1 MAYRFQT
8 YAELGEAVKKVKP
21 EYADRNSESLGL
33 EFSEKY
39 GDKYRVRVAEEKD
52 RGTFAFDPEEG
63 LNLLKTL
70 GNIPSNIP
78 FALED
83 AATFV
88 MNPIDTAEAMGR
100 GVAGAAELALG
111 TDYSP
116 ENKRVAEQLGQGLA
130 ASAGF
135 DKVGDEYEFTG
146 RGLQERPL
154 DILGMLAGGASVAAK
169 GASLGAK
176 AVGRGA
182 RAVGAADTARR
193 AGRVAGAA
201 ERVGAAAQAFD
212 PAVASPRA
220 AVGATKGAVK
230 GTGRAVAKGT
240 KYVGNR
246 FIAEPLRARFE
257 GSKAKAAL
265 DDITSAIGGAEEFAP
280 NLMDRLLGAVRSVGQ
295 TIGSKKDSA
304 LEMLERAEE
313 GATERLDKASMGTTG
328 PVKATGVLESLL
340 TSWMGFTTG
349 LGQRVIQNII
359 DFSRL
364 EDQTQR
370 KAMLDAASG
379 KFEGEKK
386 YGSVGEA
393 IVDELAVALDAW
405 SKAKREATRKTR
417 AALKMDDVRVNTDD
431 LKRAVINDE
440 DFNNSFGIRNIIAG
454 EEKPVEIVR
463 PEQVAK
469 TQTFV
474 GPGGNRYT
482 KDQLDQMLRDGVITQ
497 AGYNAAFSRTGLEPL
512 GTAKDLGPDA
522 GVTAPASDRAAPDRT
537 IDLRQRPFEGQGG
550 GAAYRPYRE
559 GLRDFVEY
567 DTVDMDGNPIKAKA
581 FYRVEDLRNVD
592 IDLSD
597 SDILNLGENVSAV
610 SQAFDR
616 VFKLPQNATVSELD
630 RAKRAIANAQKAS
643 DGSAYAALTKLRKM
657 VADRIEERYRDP
669 EVLSELGIPEG
680 SPGRA
685 NPYVEAMAQYEQYE
699 QIMDSIA
706 KTLKVADPQ
715 KKFAGT
721 PLEVVRQS
729 GNPQEVLKAVLNM
742 FGENEKELG
751 MQNLLRLAEETDNN
765 LLLPRIV
772 GYAMS
777 PVFGEGLVVRSEISQ
792 LGRAALGFNLVG
804 GLLTPIALAQF
815 SPRFGGMALSYLYSP
830 EGRNLITS
838 VPGRLGRA
846 GQIVGEQIGQ
856 VGERLSTRFKGF
868 RKVASEYTGKPE
880 NKITPA
886 DEQRTLTALQRL
898 QQAVGETMTRE
909 QQSTLQ
915 TLLQGGTLT
924 QRAQEQGEQAQQRTN
939 ILSRL
944 GRTQGEQ

>member
-8 YAELGEAVKKVKP
+8 YAELGEAVKRVKP

-39 GDKYRVRVAEEKD
+39 GDKYSVRVDEEED
-52 RGTFAFDPEEG
+52 RATFAYDPEEG
-63 LNLLKTL
+63 FNILKTL
-70 GNIPSNIP
+70 GNLPSSAGAI
-78 FALED
+78 AED
-83 AATFV
+83 VATAV
-88 MNPIDTAEAMGR
+88 MNPIDTAEALGR

-146 RGLQERPL
+146 RGIQERPL
-154 DILGMLAGGASVAAK
+154 DILGMLAGGASVGAK
-169 GASLGAK
+169 GAALGAK

-182 RAVGAADTARR
+182 RAAGAADTASR

-201 ERVGAAAQAFD
+201 ERVGATAQALD
-212 PAVASPRA
+212 PAVALPRA

-280 NLMDRLLGAVRSVGQ
+280 NLMDRLQGAVRSVGQ

-304 LEMLERAEE
+304 LEMLERVEK

-393 IVDELAVALDAW
+393 IVDELAVALDGW
-405 SKAKREATRKTR
+405 SKAKKEATRKTR
-417 AALKMDDVRVNTDD
+417 SALKMDDVRVNTDD

-440 DFNNSFGIRNIIAG
+440 DFNNNFGIRNI
-454 EEKPVEIVR
+454 VQR
-463 PEQVAK
+463 K
-469 TQTFV
+469 TQESTV
-474 GPGGNRYT
+474 EPGTVIGPSAPMSG
-482 KDQLDQMLRDGVITQ
+482 
-497 AGYNAAFSRTGLEPL
+497 RTDIG
-512 GTAKDLGPDA
+512 
-522 GVTAPASDRAAPDRT
+522 
-537 IDLRQRPFEGQGG
+537 
-550 GAAYRPYRE
+550 RE
-559 GLRDFVEY
+559 GRGPADQIYAENLLF
-567 DTVDMDGNPIKAKA
+567 DMQGRPAGQVPT
-581 FYRVEDLRNVD
+581 FSVEDLRNVN

-630 RAKRAIANAQKAS
+630 RAKRVIADAQQAS
-643 DGSAYAALTKLRKM
+643 EGSAYAALTKLRKM

-699 QIMDSIA
+699 QTMDSIA
-706 KTLKVADPQ
+706 KTLKVDDPQ

-792 LGRAALGFNLVG
+792 LGRSALGFNLVG
-804 GLLTPIALAQF
+804 GLMTPIVLAQF

-846 GQIVGEQIGQ
+846 GQIVGQQAGQIR
-856 VGERLSTRFKGF
+856 ERLSTRFKGL

-924 QRAQEQGEQAQQRTN
+924 QRAQEQGEQAQQRNN

-944 GRTQGEQ
+944 GRTQGDK

>member
-8 YAELGEAVKKVKP
+8 YAELGEAVKRVKP

-39 GDKYRVRVAEEKD
+39 GDKYSVRVDEEED
-52 RGTFAFDPEEG
+52 RATFAYDPEEG
-63 LNLLKTL
+63 FNILKTL
-70 GNIPSNIP
+70 GNLPSSAGAI
-78 FALED
+78 AED
-83 AATFV
+83 VATAV
-88 MNPIDTAEAMGR
+88 MNPIDTAEALGR

-146 RGLQERPL
+146 RGIQERPL
-154 DILGMLAGGASVAAK
+154 DILGMLAGGASVGAK
-169 GASLGAK
+169 GAALGAK
-176 AVGRGA
+176 AVGRA
-182 RAVGAADTARR
+182 ATAAGAANTASR
-193 AGRVAGAA
+193 AGRIAGAA
-201 ERVGAAAQAFD
+201 ERVGATAQALD
-212 PAVASPRA
+212 PAVALPRA

-280 NLMDRLLGAVRSVGQ
+280 NLMDRLQGAVRSVGQ

-304 LEMLERAEE
+304 LEMLERVEK
-313 GATERLDKASMGTTG
+313 GATEKLDKASMGTTG
-328 PVKATGVLESLL
+328 PVKAAGVLESLL

-379 KFEGEKK
+379 KFEGKKK

-393 IVDELAVALDAW
+393 IVDELAVALDGW
-405 SKAKREATRKTR
+405 SKAKKEATRKTR
-417 AALKMDDVRVNTDD
+417 SALKMDDVRVNTDD

-440 DFNNSFGIRNIIAG
+440 DFNNNFGIRNI
-454 EEKPVEIVR
+454 VQR
-463 PEQVAK
+463 K
-469 TQTFV
+469 TQESTV
-474 GPGGNRYT
+474 EPGTVIGPSAPMSG
-482 KDQLDQMLRDGVITQ
+482 
-497 AGYNAAFSRTGLEPL
+497 RTDIG
-512 GTAKDLGPDA
+512 
-522 GVTAPASDRAAPDRT
+522 
-537 IDLRQRPFEGQGG
+537 
-550 GAAYRPYRE
+550 RE
-559 GLRDFVEY
+559 GRGPADQIYAENLLF
-567 DTVDMDGNPIKAKA
+567 DMQGRPAGQVPT
-581 FYRVEDLRNVD
+581 FSVEDLRNVD

-630 RAKRAIANAQKAS
+630 RAKRVIADAQQAS
-643 DGSAYAALTKLRKM
+643 EGSAYAALTKLRKM

-669 EVLSELGIPEG
+669 EVLSQLGIPEG

-699 QIMDSIA
+699 QTMDSIA

-830 EGRNLITS
+830 EGRNLIAS
-838 VPGRLGRA
+838 IPRRSAQALGRA
-846 GQIVGEQIGQ
+846 GQIANVGAGQ
-856 VGERLSTRFKGF
+856 LGERLSTRFKGF
-868 RKVASEYTGKPE
+868 RKVVSEYTGKPE

-898 QQAVGETMTRE
+898 QQAVRETMTRE

-924 QRAQEQGEQAQQRTN
+924 QRAQEQGEQAQQRNN

-944 GRTQGEQ
+944 GRTQGNRGN

>member
-8 YAELGEAVKKVKP
+8 YAELGEAVKRVKP

-39 GDKYRVRVAEEKD
+39 GDKYSVRVDEEED
-52 RGTFAFDPEEG
+52 RATFAYDPEEG
-63 LNLLKTL
+63 FNILKTL
-70 GNIPSNIP
+70 GNLPSSAGAI
-78 FALED
+78 AED
-83 AATFV
+83 VATAV
-88 MNPIDTAEAMGR
+88 MNPIDTAEALGR

-146 RGLQERPL
+146 RGIQERPL
-154 DILGMLAGGASVAAK
+154 DILGMLAGGASVGAK
-169 GASLGAK
+169 GAALGAK

-182 RAVGAADTARR
+182 RAVGAADTASR

-201 ERVGAAAQAFD
+201 ERVGATAQALD
-212 PAVASPRA
+212 PVVALPRA

-280 NLMDRLLGAVRSVGQ
+280 NLMDRLQGAVRSVGQ

-304 LEMLERAEE
+304 LEMLERVEK
-313 GATERLDKASMGTTG
+313 GATEKLDKASMGTTG
-328 PVKATGVLESLL
+328 PVKAAGVLESLL

-393 IVDELAVALDAW
+393 IVDELAVALDGW
-405 SKAKREATRKTR
+405 SKAKKEATRKTR
-417 AALKMDDVRVNTDD
+417 SALKMDDVRVNTDD
-431 LKRAVINDE
+431 LKRAVVNDE
-440 DFNNSFGIRNIIAG
+440 DFNNNFGIRNI
-454 EEKPVEIVR
+454 VQR
-463 PEQVAK
+463 K
-469 TQTFV
+469 TQESTV
-474 GPGGNRYT
+474 EPGTVIGPSAPMSG
-482 KDQLDQMLRDGVITQ
+482 
-497 AGYNAAFSRTGLEPL
+497 RTDIG
-512 GTAKDLGPDA
+512 
-522 GVTAPASDRAAPDRT
+522 
-537 IDLRQRPFEGQGG
+537 
-550 GAAYRPYRE
+550 RE
-559 GLRDFVEY
+559 GRGPADQIYAENLLF
-567 DTVDMDGNPIKAKA
+567 DMQGRPAGQVPT
-581 FYRVEDLRNVD
+581 FSVEDLRNVN

-630 RAKRAIANAQKAS
+630 RAKRVIADAQQAS
-643 DGSAYAALTKLRKM
+643 EGSAYAALTKLRKM

-699 QIMDSIA
+699 QTMDSIA

-830 EGRNLITS
+830 EGRNLIAS
-838 VPGRLGRA
+838 IPRRSAQALGRA
-846 GQIVGEQIGQ
+846 GQIVGEQVGQ

-898 QQAVGETMTRE
+898 QEVVGETMTRE

-924 QRAQEQGEQAQQRTN
+924 QRAQEQGEQAQQRNN

-944 GRTQGEQ
+944 GRTQGNRGN

>member
-1 MAYRFQT
+1 MAYRFQS
-8 YAELGEAVKKVKP
+8 YIELGEAIKQAKP
-21 EYADRNSESLGL
+21 EYKDRDSESLGL
-33 EFSEKY
+33 RFAERY
-39 GDKYRVRVAEEKD
+39 GDQYRVRVDEEED
-52 RGTFAFDPEEG
+52 RATFAYDPEEG
-63 LNLLKTL
+63 FNILKTL
-70 GNIPSNIP
+70 GNLPSSAGAI
-78 FALED
+78 AED
-83 AATFV
+83 VATAV
-88 MNPIDTAEAMGR
+88 MNPIDTAEALGR

-146 RGLQERPL
+146 RGIQERPL
-154 DILGMLAGGASVAAK
+154 DILGMLAGGASVGAK
-169 GASLGAK
+169 GAALGAK

-182 RAVGAADTARR
+182 RAAGAADTASR
-193 AGRVAGAA
+193 AGRIAGAA
-201 ERVGAAAQAFD
+201 ERVGATAQALD
-212 PAVASPRA
+212 PAVALPRA

-280 NLMDRLLGAVRSVGQ
+280 NLMDRLQGAVRSVGQ

-304 LEMLERAEE
+304 LEMLERVEK
-313 GATERLDKASMGTTG
+313 GATEKLDKASMGTTG
-328 PVKATGVLESLL
+328 PVKAAGVLESLL

-393 IVDELAVALDAW
+393 IVDELAVALDGW
-405 SKAKREATRKTR
+405 SKAKKEATRKTR
-417 AALKMDDVRVNTDD
+417 SALKMDDVRVNTDD

-440 DFNNSFGIRNIIAG
+440 DFNNNFGIRNI
-454 EEKPVEIVR
+454 VQR
-463 PEQVAK
+463 K
-469 TQTFV
+469 TQESTV
-474 GPGGNRYT
+474 EPGTVIGPSAPMSG
-482 KDQLDQMLRDGVITQ
+482 
-497 AGYNAAFSRTGLEPL
+497 RTDIG
-512 GTAKDLGPDA
+512 
-522 GVTAPASDRAAPDRT
+522 
-537 IDLRQRPFEGQGG
+537 
-550 GAAYRPYRE
+550 RE
-559 GLRDFVEY
+559 GRGPADQIYAENLLF
-567 DTVDMDGNPIKAKA
+567 DMQGRPAGQVPT
-581 FYRVEDLRNVD
+581 FSVEDLRNVD

-630 RAKRAIANAQKAS
+630 RAKRVIADAQQAS
-643 DGSAYAALTKLRKM
+643 EGSAYAALTKLRKM

-699 QIMDSIA
+699 QTMDSIA

-846 GQIVGEQIGQ
+846 GQIVGEQVGQ
-856 VGERLSTRFKGF
+856 VGERLSARFKGF
-868 RKVASEYTGKPE
+868 RKVVSEYTGKPE

-898 QQAVGETMTRE
+898 QQAVRETMTRE

-924 QRAQEQGEQAQQRTN
+924 QRAQEQGEQAQQRNN

-944 GRTQGEQ
+944 GRTQGNRGN

>member
-1 MAYRFQT
+1 MAYRFQS
-8 YAELGEAVKKVKP
+8 YIELGEAIKQAKP
-21 EYADRNSESLGL
+21 EYKDRDSESLGL
-33 EFSEKY
+33 RFAERY
-39 GDKYRVRVAEEKD
+39 GDQYRVRVDEEED
-52 RGTFAFDPEEG
+52 RATFAYDPEEG
-63 LNLLKTL
+63 FNILKTL
-70 GNIPSNIP
+70 GNLPSSAGAI
-78 FALED
+78 AED
-83 AATFV
+83 VATAV
-88 MNPIDTAEAMGR
+88 MNPIDTAEALGR

-146 RGLQERPL
+146 RGIQERPL
-154 DILGMLAGGASVAAK
+154 DILGMLAGGASVGAK
-169 GASLGAK
+169 GAALGAK

-182 RAVGAADTARR
+182 RAAGAADTASR
-193 AGRVAGAA
+193 AGRIAGAA
-201 ERVGAAAQAFD
+201 ERVGATAQALD
-212 PAVASPRA
+212 PAVALPRA

-280 NLMDRLLGAVRSVGQ
+280 NLMDRLQGAVRSVGQ

-304 LEMLERAEE
+304 LEMLERVEK
-313 GATERLDKASMGTTG
+313 GATEKLDKASMGTTG
-328 PVKATGVLESLL
+328 PVKAAGVLESLL

-393 IVDELAVALDAW
+393 IVDELAVALDGW
-405 SKAKREATRKTR
+405 SKAKKEATRKTR
-417 AALKMDDVRVNTDD
+417 SALKMDDVRVNTDD

-440 DFNNSFGIRNIIAG
+440 DFNNNFGIRNI
-454 EEKPVEIVR
+454 VQR
-463 PEQVAK
+463 K
-469 TQTFV
+469 TQESTV
-474 GPGGNRYT
+474 EPGTVIGPSAPMSG
-482 KDQLDQMLRDGVITQ
+482 
-497 AGYNAAFSRTGLEPL
+497 RTDIG
-512 GTAKDLGPDA
+512 
-522 GVTAPASDRAAPDRT
+522 
-537 IDLRQRPFEGQGG
+537 
-550 GAAYRPYRE
+550 RE
-559 GLRDFVEY
+559 GRGPADQIYAENLLF
-567 DTVDMDGNPIKAKA
+567 DMQGRPAGQVPT
-581 FYRVEDLRNVD
+581 FSVEDLRNVD

-630 RAKRAIANAQKAS
+630 RAKRVIADAQQAS
-643 DGSAYAALTKLRKM
+643 EGSAYAALTKLRKM

-699 QIMDSIA
+699 QTMDSIA

-830 EGRNLITS
+830 EGRNLIAS
-838 VPGRLGRA
+838 IPRRSAQALGRA
-846 GQIVGEQIGQ
+846 GQIANVGAGQ
-856 VGERLSTRFKGF
+856 LGERLSTRFKGF
-868 RKVASEYTGKPE
+868 RKVVSEYTGKPE

-898 QQAVGETMTRE
+898 QQAVRETMTRE

-924 QRAQEQGEQAQQRTN
+924 QRAQEQGEQAQQRNN

-944 GRTQGEQ
+944 GRTQGNRGN

>member
-1 MAYRFQT
+1 MAYRFQS
-8 YAELGEAVKKVKP
+8 YIELGEAIKQAKP
-21 EYADRNSESLGL
+21 EYKDRDSESLGL
-33 EFSEKY
+33 RFAERY
-39 GDKYRVRVAEEKD
+39 GDQYRVRVDEEED
-52 RGTFAFDPEEG
+52 RATFAYDPEEG
-63 LNLLKTL
+63 FNILKTL
-70 GNIPSNIP
+70 GNLPSSAGAI
-78 FALED
+78 AED
-83 AATFV
+83 VATAV
-88 MNPIDTAEAMGR
+88 MNPIDTAEALGR

-146 RGLQERPL
+146 RGIQERPL
-154 DILGMLAGGASVAAK
+154 DILGMLAGGASVGAK
-169 GASLGAK
+169 GAALGAK

-182 RAVGAADTARR
+182 RAAGAADTASR
-193 AGRVAGAA
+193 AGRIAGAA
-201 ERVGAAAQAFD
+201 ERVGATAQALD
-212 PAVASPRA
+212 PAVALPRA

-280 NLMDRLLGAVRSVGQ
+280 NLMDRLQGAVRSVGQ

-304 LEMLERAEE
+304 LEALERVEK
-313 GATERLDKASMGTTG
+313 GATEKLDKASMGTTG
-328 PVKATGVLESLL
+328 PVKAAGVLESLL
-340 TSWMGFTTG
+340 TAWMGFTTG

-393 IVDELAVALDAW
+393 IVDELAVALDGW
-405 SKAKREATRKTR
+405 SKAKKEATRKTR
-417 AALKMDDVRVNTDD
+417 SALKMDDVRVNTDD

-440 DFNNSFGIRNIIAG
+440 DFNNNFGIRNI
-454 EEKPVEIVR
+454 VQR
-463 PEQVAK
+463 K
-469 TQTFV
+469 TQESTV
-474 GPGGNRYT
+474 EPGTVIGPSAPMSG
-482 KDQLDQMLRDGVITQ
+482 
-497 AGYNAAFSRTGLEPL
+497 RTDIG
-512 GTAKDLGPDA
+512 
-522 GVTAPASDRAAPDRT
+522 
-537 IDLRQRPFEGQGG
+537 
-550 GAAYRPYRE
+550 RE
-559 GLRDFVEY
+559 GRGPADQIYAENLLF
-567 DTVDMDGNPIKAKA
+567 DMQCRPAGQVPT
-581 FYRVEDLRNVD
+581 FSVEDLRNVN

-630 RAKRAIANAQKAS
+630 RAKRVIADAQQAS
-643 DGSAYAALTKLRKM
+643 EGSAYAALTKLRKM

-699 QIMDSIA
+699 QTMDSIA

-830 EGRNLITS
+830 EGRNLIAS

-846 GQIVGEQIGQ
+846 GQIVGEQVGQ
-856 VGERLSTRFKGF
+856 LGERLSTRFKGF

-924 QRAQEQGEQAQQRTN
+924 QRAQEQGEQAQQRNN

-944 GRTQGEQ
+944 GRTQGNRGN

>member
-1 MAYRFQT
+1 MAYRFKT
-8 YAELGEAVKKVKP
+8 YAELGEAVKRVKP

-39 GDKYRVRVAEEKD
+39 GDKYSVRVDEEED
-52 RGTFAFDPEEG
+52 RATFAYDPEEG
-63 LNLLKTL
+63 FNVLKTL
-70 GNIPSNIP
+70 GNLPSSAGAI
-78 FALED
+78 AED
-83 AATFV
+83 VATAV
-88 MNPIDTAEAMGR
+88 MNPLDTAEALGR

-111 TDYSP
+111 TDVSP

-154 DILGMLAGGASVAAK
+154 DILGMLAGGASVGAK
-169 GASLGAK
+169 GAALGAK

-182 RAVGAADTARR
+182 RAAGAADTASR

-201 ERVGAAAQAFD
+201 ERVGATAQALD
-212 PAVASPRA
+212 PAVALPRA
-220 AVGATKGAVK
+220 AVGATKGVAK
-230 GTGRAVAKGT
+230 GAGRAVAKGT

-280 NLMDRLLGAVRSVGQ
+280 NLMDRLQGAVRSVGQ

-304 LEMLERAEE
+304 LEMLERVEK
-313 GATERLDKASMGTTG
+313 GATEKLDKASMGTTG
-328 PVKATGVLESLL
+328 PVKAAGVLESLL

-393 IVDELAVALDAW
+393 IVDELAVTLDGW
-405 SKAKREATRKTR
+405 SKAKKEATRKTR
-417 AALKMDDVRVNTDD
+417 SALKMDDVRVNTDD

-440 DFNNSFGIRNIIAG
+440 DFNNSFGIRNI
-454 EEKPVEIVR
+454 VQR
-463 PEQVAK
+463 K
-469 TQTFV
+469 TQESTV
-474 GPGGNRYT
+474 EPGTVIGPSAPMSG
-482 KDQLDQMLRDGVITQ
+482 
-497 AGYNAAFSRTGLEPL
+497 RTDIG
-512 GTAKDLGPDA
+512 
-522 GVTAPASDRAAPDRT
+522 
-537 IDLRQRPFEGQGG
+537 
-550 GAAYRPYRE
+550 RE
-559 GLRDFVEY
+559 GRGPADQIYAENLLF
-567 DTVDMDGNPIKAKA
+567 DMQGRPAGQVPT
-581 FYRVEDLRNVD
+581 FSVEDLRNVD

-630 RAKRAIANAQKAS
+630 RAKRVIADAQQAS
-643 DGSAYAALTKLRKM
+643 EGSAYAALTKLRKM

-699 QIMDSIA
+699 QTMDSIA

-792 LGRAALGFNLVG
+792 LGRAALGFNLIG
-804 GLLTPIALAQF
+804 GLLTPVALAQF

-838 VPGRLGRA
+838 VPSRLGRA
-846 GQIVGEQIGQ
+846 GQIVGQQAGQIR
-856 VGERLSTRFKGF
+856 ERLSTRFKGF
-868 RKVASEYTGKPE
+868 RKVVSEYTGKPE

-924 QRAQEQGEQAQQRTN
+924 QRAQEQGEQAQQRNN

>member
-8 YAELGEAVKKVKP
+8 YTELGDFLKEVKP
-21 EYADRNSESLGL
+21 SLSDRSSESLGL
-33 EFSEKY
+33 RFAERY
-39 GDKYRVRVAEEKD
+39 GDKYRVRVDEEED
-52 RGTFAFDPEEG
+52 RGTFAYDPEEG
-63 LNLLKTL
+63 FNILKTL
-70 GNIPSNIP
+70 GNLPSSAGAI
-78 FALED
+78 AED
-83 AATFV
+83 VATAV
-88 MNPIDTAEAMGR
+88 MNPIDTAEALGR

-135 DKVGDEYEFTG
+135 DKVGDEYQFTG
-146 RGLQERPL
+146 RGIQERPL
-154 DILGMLAGGASVAAK
+154 DILGMLAGGASVGAK
-169 GASLGAK
+169 GAALGAK
-176 AVGRGA
+176 AVGRA
-182 RAVGAADTARR
+182 ATAAGAANTASR
-193 AGRVAGAA
+193 AGRIAGAA
-201 ERVGAAAQAFD
+201 ERVGATAQALD
-212 PAVASPRA
+212 PAVALPRA

-280 NLMDRLLGAVRSVGQ
+280 NLMDRLQGAVRSVGQ

-304 LEMLERAEE
+304 LEMLERAEK
-313 GATERLDKASMGTTG
+313 GVTEKLDKASMGTTG
-328 PVKATGVLESLL
+328 PVKAAGVLESLL

-370 KAMLDAASG
+370 KAMLEAASG
-379 KFEGEKK
+379 KFEGNKK

-393 IVDELAVALDAW
+393 IVDELAVALDGW
-405 SKAKREATRKTR
+405 SKAKKEATRKTR
-417 AALKMDDVRVNTDD
+417 SALKMDDVRVNTDD
-431 LKRAVINDE
+431 LKRAVINDD
-440 DFNNSFGIRNIIAG
+440 DFNNSFGIRNI
-454 EEKPVEIVR
+454 VQR
-463 PEQVAK
+463 K
-469 TQTFV
+469 TQESTVEPGTVV
-474 GPGGNRYT
+474 GQSAPMSG
-482 KDQLDQMLRDGVITQ
+482 
-497 AGYNAAFSRTGLEPL
+497 RTDIG
-512 GTAKDLGPDA
+512 
-522 GVTAPASDRAAPDRT
+522 
-537 IDLRQRPFEGQGG
+537 
-550 GAAYRPYRE
+550 RE
-559 GLRDFVEY
+559 GRGPADQIYAENLLF
-567 DTVDMDGNPIKAKA
+567 DMQGRPAGQVPT
-581 FYRVEDLRNVD
+581 FSVEDLRNVD
-592 IDLSD
+592 IDLSN

-616 VFKLPQNATVSELD
+616 VFKLPQNATVFELD
-630 RAKRAIANAQKAS
+630 RVKRAIANAQKAS

-669 EVLSELGIPEG
+669 EVLAQLGIPET

-699 QIMDSIA
+699 QTMDSIA

-751 MQNLLRLAEETDNN
+751 MQNLLRLADETGNN

-792 LGRAALGFNLVG
+792 LGRAALGFNLIG
-804 GLLTPIALAQF
+804 GLLTPVALAQF
-815 SPRFGGMALSYLYSP
+815 SPKFGGMALSYLYSP
-830 EGRNLITS
+830 EGQQLIRS
-838 VPGRLGRA
+838 IPGRAGQALGRA
-846 GQIVGEQIGQ
+846 GQIVGAQAGQ
-856 VGERLSTRFKGF
+856 LGERLSTRFKGF

-880 NKITPA
+880 GKITPA

-898 QQAVGETMTRE
+898 QQSVQQTLSRE

-924 QRAQEQGEQAQQRTN
+924 QRAQEQGEQAQQRNN

-944 GRTQGEQ
+944 GRTQGNRGN

>member
-33 EFSEKY
+33 EFSDKY
-39 GDKYRVRVAEEKD
+39 GDKYRVRVDEEED
-52 RGTFAFDPEEG
+52 RATFAYDPEEG
-63 LNLLKTL
+63 FNILKTL
-70 GNIPSNIP
+70 GNLPSSAGAI
-78 FALED
+78 AED
-83 AATFV
+83 VATAV
-88 MNPIDTAEAMGR
+88 MNPLDTAEALGR

-111 TDYSP
+111 TDVSP

-146 RGLQERPL
+146 RGIQERPL
-154 DILGMLAGGASVAAK
+154 DILGMLAGGASVGAK
-169 GASLGAK
+169 GAALGAK
-176 AVGRGA
+176 AVG
-182 RAVGAADTARR
+182 

-212 PAVASPRA
+212 PAVALPRA
-220 AVGATKGAVK
+220 AVGVTKGAVK

-246 FIAEPLRARFE
+246 FIAEPLRTRFE
-257 GSKAKAAL
+257 GSKAEAAL
-265 DDITSAIGGAEEFAP
+265 DDINSAIGGAEEFAP
-280 NLMDRLLGAVRSVGQ
+280 NLMDRLQGAVRSVGQ

-304 LEMLERAEE
+304 LEMLERAEA
-313 GATERLDKASMGTTG
+313 GATEKLDKASMGTTG
-328 PVKATGVLESLL
+328 PIKATGIFESLL
-340 TSWMGFTTG
+340 TAWLGFTTG
-349 LGQRVIQNII
+349 LGQRVIQKII

-393 IVDELAVALDAW
+393 IVDELAIALDTW
-405 SKAKREATRKTR
+405 SKAKKEATRKTR
-417 AALKMDDVRVNTDD
+417 SALKMDAIEVNTDD

-440 DFNNSFGIRNIIAG
+440 DFNNNFGIRSIIAG
-454 EEKPVEIVR
+454 EEKPVEVVR

-469 TQTFV
+469 TQTFP

-592 IDLSD
+592 VNLSD
-597 SDILNLGENVSAV
+597 SDILNLGEDVSAV

-616 VFKLPQNATVSELD
+616 VFKLPQNATVSDLD
-630 RAKRAIANAQKAS
+630 KAKRAIANAQRAS

-699 QIMDSIA
+699 QTMDSIA

-777 PVFGEGLVVRSEISQ
+777 PTFGEGLVVRSEISQ

-815 SPRFGGMALSYLYSP
+815 SPRFGGMAISYLYSP
-830 EGRNLITS
+830 EGRNLIAS
-838 VPGRLGRA
+838 VPRRSAQALGRA
-846 GQIVGEQIGQ
+846 GQIANVQAGQ
-856 VGERLSTRFKGF
+856 LRERLSTRFKGF
-868 RKVASEYTGKPE
+868 RKVVSEYTGKPE

-898 QQAVGETMTRE
+898 QEVVGETMTRE

-924 QRAQEQGEQAQQRTN
+924 QRAQEQGEQAQQRNN

>member
-8 YAELGEAVKKVKP
+8 YAELGEAVKRVKP

-39 GDKYRVRVAEEKD
+39 GDKYSVRVDEEED
-52 RGTFAFDPEEG
+52 RATFAYDPEEG
-63 LNLLKTL
+63 FNILKTL
-70 GNIPSNIP
+70 GNLPSSAGAI
-78 FALED
+78 AED
-83 AATFV
+83 VATAV
-88 MNPIDTAEAMGR
+88 MNPIDTAEALGR

-146 RGLQERPL
+146 RGIQERPL
-154 DILGMLAGGASVAAK
+154 DILGMLAGGASVGAK
-169 GASLGAK
+169 GAALGAK

-182 RAVGAADTARR
+182 RAAGATNTASR

-201 ERVGAAAQAFD
+201 ERVGATAQALD
-212 PAVASPRA
+212 PAVALPRA
-220 AVGATKGAVK
+220 AVGATKGAIK
-230 GTGRAVAKGT
+230 GTAKGIGKGT
-240 KYVGNR
+240 RYLGNR
-246 FIAEPLRARFE
+246 FIAEPIRTRYE
-257 GSKAKAAL
+257 GSKAQAAI
-265 DDITSAIGGAEEFAP
+265 DDIAGAIDGAEEFSP
-280 NLMDRLLGAVRSVGQ
+280 GLMSRIQGAVRE
-295 TIGSKKDSA
+295 TIGAGKQSA
-304 LEMLERAEE
+304 LDLLERAE
-313 GATERLDKASMGTTG
+313 GAATRRLDEASMGTSG
-328 PVKATGVLESLL
+328 PVKAGGVFESLL
-340 TSWMGFTTG
+340 TAWMGFTTG
-349 LGQRVIQNII
+349 LGQRVIQKIV

-364 EDQTQR
+364 DDQTQR
-370 KAMLDAASG
+370 KAMLEAASG
-379 KFEGEKK
+379 KFEGNKK

-393 IVDELAVALDAW
+393 IVDELAVALDGW
-405 SKAKREATRKTR
+405 SKAKKEATRKTR
-417 AALKMDDVRVNTDD
+417 SALKMDDVRVNTDD

-440 DFNNSFGIRNIIAG
+440 DFNNSFGIRNI
-454 EEKPVEIVR
+454 VQR
-463 PEQVAK
+463 K
-469 TQTFV
+469 TQESTVEPGTVIGQSAPMSGRTDIGRQGRGPADQIYAENLLFDMQGRPAGQVPTF
-474 GPGGNRYT
+474 
-482 KDQLDQMLRDGVITQ
+482 
-497 AGYNAAFSRTGLEPL
+497 S
-512 GTAKDLGPDA
+512 
-522 GVTAPASDRAAPDRT
+522 
-537 IDLRQRPFEGQGG
+537 
-550 GAAYRPYRE
+550 
-559 GLRDFVEY
+559 
-567 DTVDMDGNPIKAKA
+567 
-581 FYRVEDLRNVD
+581 VEDLRNVD

-630 RAKRAIANAQKAS
+630 RVKRAIANAQKAS

-669 EVLSELGIPEG
+669 EVLAQLGIPEI

-699 QIMDSIA
+699 QTMDSIA
-706 KTLKVADPQ
+706 RTLKVADPQ

-751 MQNLLRLAEETDNN
+751 MQNLLRLADETGNN

-792 LGRAALGFNLVG
+792 LGRAALGFNLIG
-804 GLLTPIALAQF
+804 GLLTPVALAQF
-815 SPRFGGMALSYLYSP
+815 SPKFGGMALSYLYSP
-830 EGRNLITS
+830 EGQQLIRS
-838 VPGRLGRA
+838 IPGRAGQALGRA
-846 GQIVGEQIGQ
+846 GQIVGAQAGQ
-856 VGERLSTRFKGF
+856 LGERLSTRFKSF

-880 NKITPA
+880 GKITPA

-898 QQAVGETMTRE
+898 QQSVQQTLSRE

-924 QRAQEQGEQAQQRTN
+924 QRAQEQGEQAQQRNN

-944 GRTQGEQ
+944 GRTQGNRGN

>member
-33 EFSEKY
+33 EFSDKY
-39 GDKYRVRVAEEKD
+39 GDQYRVRVDEEKE

-63 LNLLKTL
+63 FNILKYL
-70 GNIPSNIP
+70 GNIPSNVP
-78 FALED
+78 FMVED
-83 AATFV
+83 VATAV

-169 GASLGAK
+169 GAALGAK

-182 RAVGAADTARR
+182 RAAGAVDTARR

-212 PAVASPRA
+212 PAVALPRA

-230 GTGRAVAKGT
+230 GTGRAVVKGT

-246 FIAEPLRARFE
+246 FIAEPLRARFD

-405 SKAKREATRKTR
+405 SKAKKEATRKTR

-440 DFNNSFGIRNIIAG
+440 DFNNSFGIRNI
-454 EEKPVEIVR
+454 VQR
-463 PEQVAK
+463 K
-469 TQTFV
+469 TQESTV
-474 GPGGNRYT
+474 
-482 KDQLDQMLRDGVITQ
+482 
-497 AGYNAAFSRTGLEPL
+497 EP
-512 GTAKDLGPDA
+512 GTAPGTDIGPSA
-522 GVTAPASDRAAPDRT
+522 QLSDRTDIGRLAGGGPATQP
-537 IDLRQRPFEGQGG
+537 PFVEGQMFDMQG
-550 GAAYRPYRE
+550 RPA
-559 GLRDFVEY
+559 GQVPTFS
-567 DTVDMDGNPIKAKA
+567 
-581 FYRVEDLRNVD
+581 VEDLRNVD

-597 SDILNLGENVSAV
+597 SDILNLGEDVSAV

-616 VFKLPQNATVSELD
+616 VFKLPQNATVSQLD
-630 RAKRAIANAQKAS
+630 RAKRAIARAQKAS

-669 EVLSELGIPEG
+669 EVLSQLGIPEG

-699 QIMDSIA
+699 QTMDSIA

-898 QQAVGETMTRE
+898 QEVVGETMTRE

-924 QRAQEQGEQAQQRTN
+924 QRAQEQGEQAQQRNN

>member
-8 YAELGEAVKKVKP
+8 YAELGEAVKRVKP

-39 GDKYRVRVAEEKD
+39 GDKYSVRVDEEED
-52 RGTFAFDPEEG
+52 RATFAYDPEEG
-63 LNLLKTL
+63 FNILKTL
-70 GNIPSNIP
+70 GNLPSSAGAI
-78 FALED
+78 AED
-83 AATFV
+83 VATAV
-88 MNPIDTAEAMGR
+88 MNPIDTAEALGR

-146 RGLQERPL
+146 RGIQERPL
-154 DILGMLAGGASVAAK
+154 DILGMLAGGASVGAK
-169 GASLGAK
+169 GAALGAK

-182 RAVGAADTARR
+182 RAAGAADTASR
-193 AGRVAGAA
+193 AGRIAGAA
-201 ERVGAAAQAFD
+201 ERVGATAQALD
-212 PAVASPRA
+212 PAVALPRA

-280 NLMDRLLGAVRSVGQ
+280 NLMDRLQGAVRSVGQ

-304 LEMLERAEE
+304 LEMLERVEK
-313 GATERLDKASMGTTG
+313 GATEKLDKASMGTTG
-328 PVKATGVLESLL
+328 PVKAAGVLESLL

-393 IVDELAVALDAW
+393 IVDELAVALDGW
-405 SKAKREATRKTR
+405 SKAKKEATRKTR
-417 AALKMDDVRVNTDD
+417 SALKMDDVRVNTDD

-440 DFNNSFGIRNIIAG
+440 DFNNSFGIRNI
-454 EEKPVEIVR
+454 VQR
-463 PEQVAK
+463 K
-469 TQTFV
+469 TQESTV
-474 GPGGNRYT
+474 EPGTVIGPSAPMSG
-482 KDQLDQMLRDGVITQ
+482 
-497 AGYNAAFSRTGLEPL
+497 RTDIG
-512 GTAKDLGPDA
+512 
-522 GVTAPASDRAAPDRT
+522 
-537 IDLRQRPFEGQGG
+537 
-550 GAAYRPYRE
+550 RE
-559 GLRDFVEY
+559 GRGPADQIYAENLLF
-567 DTVDMDGNPIKAKA
+567 DMQGRPAGQVPT
-581 FYRVEDLRNVD
+581 FSVEDLRNVD

-630 RAKRAIANAQKAS
+630 RAKRVIADAQQAS
-643 DGSAYAALTKLRKM
+643 EGSAYAALTKLRKM

-699 QIMDSIA
+699 QTMDSIA

-830 EGRNLITS
+830 EGRNLIAS

-846 GQIVGEQIGQ
+846 GQIVGEQVGQ

-924 QRAQEQGEQAQQRTN
+924 QRAQEQGEQAQQRNN

-944 GRTQGEQ
+944 GRTQGNRGN